1 MATPL
6 SKPFSKPVN
15 TKSPTK
21 PSPATPNP
29 TKPSS
34 VSSHL
39 AMVELKSRILSSISK
54 LSDRDT
60 QQIAIDDLEKLIRSL
75 PPDGVP
81 VLVNSLTHDPPTGPP
96 DPTSSSKFPPL
107 ILRRESLKLL
117 SLLCTTHPEAASS
130 HLPKIISHITRRLKD
145 PSSDSSVRDTCR
157 DVTGTLASIYAM
169 NEASVGL
176 FVKPL
181 MEIMNENSKAAQ
193 AGAAMCVAKVVE
205 CAGSAHG
212 VHPGP
217 MFQKLCPRICKLL
230 GVQGFLAKGALLSV
244 ISSLAQVGAISP
256 QNMQQVL
263 QSTRDCLE
271 NSDWATRKAAA
282 DTLCVLSAYSSHL
295 IGDGAAPT
303 LSALESCR
311 FDKVKPVRDSM
322 TEALQQWKKMS
333 GEQSANEDSKADGKN
348 IQSDA
353 EEQPD
358 NRKPTP
364 NSRRS
369 ESGKDNSG
377 NSSPTNSESS
387 ARGRGIL
394 TEKAAVLLKK
404 RAPTITE
411 KDLNPEFFQKLERKN
426 ADDLPVEVVVPPRK
440 GPKVQSPPVEADKS
454 TLNEDGSGENDNNQT
469 GLQPHGIV
477 GNYQNAERRIGAW
490 GEQRGLKGSMKLR
503 GSDGDDSRADEAN
516 ANLNARSSGA
526 EGSFGNNKGNW
537 MAIQRQLQHLERQ
550 QASLMN
556 MLQDFMGGSHDSMV
570 TLENR
575 VRGLERIVEDMAR
588 DFSISSA
595 RRSAPG
601 GGSMLSFD
609 SSPGRPAGKFNGYH
623 DYPSS
628 KYNRYMPESSWRP
641 DSDGWNTNSYF
652 RSSSMGNRRGLGG
665 NMSAGASRRGW
676 EKGQG
681 PGPFRLGEGPSA
693 RSAWQAS
700 KDEATLEAI
709 RVAGEDNGSR
719 VSARMAVPELD
730 GEAMTEDGADAQDR
744 GPLWESWTRSM
755 DALHVGDLDSAYGE
769 VLATEDAYLLVKL
782 MEQTGPVV
790 DQLSSE
796 VGNEVLHA
804 VGQLLMEENYYDLA
818 LSWLQQLSELVS
830 ENGADFLEIPPQGK
844 REILLTLQEVPVNEV
859 PEDWGGATPDQIM
872 SQLASSWGI
881 NLQQL

>member
-6 SKPFSKPVN
+6 SKPFSKSLN

-34 VSSHL
+34 VSTHL
-39 AMVELKSRILSSISK
+39 ALVELKSRVLSSLAK

-81 VLVNSLTHDPPTGPP
+81 VLVNSLTHDPLSGPP
-96 DPTSSSKFPPL
+96 DPTSNSKYPPL
-107 ILRRESLKLL
+107 VLRRESLKLL
-117 SLLCTTHPEAASS
+117 SSLCTTHTEAASS
-130 HLPKIISHITRRLKD
+130 HLPKIINHITRRLKD

-157 DVTGTLASIYAM
+157 DVTGTLASIYAT

-181 MEIMNENSKAAQ
+181 MEVMNENSKAAQ
-193 AGAAMCVAKVVE
+193 AGAAMCIAKVVE
-205 CAGSAHG
+205 SVGSTTG
-212 VHPGP
+212 VNPGP
-217 MFQKLCPRICKLL
+217 LFQKLCPRICKLL

-244 ISSLAQVGAISP
+244 ISSLAQVGAISS

-263 QSTRDCLE
+263 QSTRDCLD
-271 NSDWATRKAAA
+271 NSDWAARKAAA

-295 IGDGAAPT
+295 IGDSAAPT

-322 TEALQQWKKMS
+322 AEALQQWKKMS
-333 GEQSANEDSKADGKN
+333 GEQAANEDLKP
-348 IQSDA
+348 DA
-353 EEQPD
+353 EEQSD
-358 NRKPTP
+358 SRKPSL
-364 NSRRS
+364 NSRKS

-377 NSSPTNSESS
+377 NSSPTNSEASS
-387 ARGRGIL
+387 RGRGTL
-394 TEKAAVLLKK
+394 TEKAAGLLKK
-404 RAPTITE
+404 RAPTLTE
-411 KDLNPEFFQKLERKN
+411 KDLNPEFFQKMETRKN
-426 ADDLPVEVVVPPRK
+426 TDDLAVEVVVPLRK
-440 GPKVQSPPVEADKS
+440 GPKVQSPPDEAEKS
-454 TLNEDGSGENDNNQT
+454 KSNEDGSGSGSGSGSGENDNNQT
-469 GLQPHGIV
+469 ALQARGV
-477 GNYQNAERRIGAW
+477 AGNDQNSERRNGAW
-490 GEQRGLKGSMKLR
+490 GEQRGLRGSMRLR
-503 GSDGDDSRADEAN
+503 GSDADDARDDVAG
-516 ANLNARSSGA
+516 ANLNLRSSAA

-537 MAIQRQLQHLERQ
+537 MAIQKQLVHLERQ

-588 DFSISSA
+588 DLSISSV

-601 GGSMLSFD
+601 GGPMFSSFD
-609 SSPGRPAGKFNGYH
+609 SSPGRPTGKYNGGYH

-628 KYNRYMPESSWRP
+628 KYSRYMMPESSWRP
-641 DSDGWNTNSYF
+641 DSDGWGDPNNSYF
-652 RSSSMGNRRGLGG
+652 RSSSMGNRSRGLGG
-665 NMSAGASRRGW
+665 GSNVNNMSAGGTRRGW
-676 EKGQG
+676 EKGPG
-681 PGPFRLGEGPSA
+681 SGPFRLGEGPSA

-709 RVAGEDNGSR
+709 RVAGEDNINNGPSR
-719 VSARMAVPELD
+719 VSARAAVPELD
-730 GEAMTEDGADAQDR
+730 GEVIAEDGGEGAQER
-744 GPLWESWTRSM
+744 GPLWEAWTRSM
-755 DALHVGDLDSAYGE
+755 DALHAGDVDSAYGE

-790 DQLSSE
+790 DQLSTDI
-796 VGNEVLHA
+796 GNEVLHA
-804 VGQLLMEENYYDLA
+804 VGQLLMEENYFDIA
-818 LSWLQQLSELVS
+818 LTWLQQNSGFS
-830 ENGADFLEIPPQGK
+830 FGLE
-844 REILLTLQEVPVNEV
+844 E
-859 PEDWGGATPDQIM
+859 
-872 SQLASSWGI
+872 
-881 NLQQL
+881 